1 MHMILMLIGVA
12 GAAAGGAMIAM
23 GVLHQDMP
31 LSPTWITSGT
41 VAAVGGFVLIGLG
54 AVVSRLRRMTDLL
67 DRQPVASL
75 ALAEET
81 IEPIAARPRGGAQRP
96 ASVPAPSVKPD
107 AAPAEETVAVPPM
120 DAPAAALESAAPP
133 AKGEPSLVDKTRDL
147 FEKPV
152 EELPAPPQAPEVK
165 PPLPEIKK
173 PDARVSPESKAP
185 EPKVD
190 VPSAREW
197 PRMSPNDRVP
207 PLRGDAAPPIA
218 PPIVPQPE
226 RPTPRVSAPEPRI
239 PSHADPAP
247 APNRAAPTVL
257 KSGVIEGMAY
267 TLYSDGSIEAEL
279 AQGSMRFDSIPAL
292 RAYLRDIG

>member
-1 MHMILMLIGVA
+1 MILMLIGVA
-12 GAAAGGAMIAM
+12 GAAAGGMMIAM
-23 GVLHQDMP
+23 GVLHQDAP

-41 VAAVGGFVLIGLG
+41 IAAVGGFVLIGLG
-54 AVVSRLRRMTDLL
+54 AIVSRLRRMNDLL
-67 DRQPVASL
+67 DRQPATSFSS
-75 ALAEET
+75 AEEK
-81 IEPIAARPRGGAQRP
+81 IEPMTASPRGAPRP
-96 ASVPAPSVKPD
+96 AAAPVPDVKSPD
-107 AAPAEETVAVPPM
+107 AKPADAKPSEE
-120 DAPAAALESAAPP
+120 APAAPQAQAPVVTVEPVTPP
-133 AKGEPSLVDKTRDL
+133 AEPAPSLVDKTRDL

-152 EELPAPPQAPEVK
+152 DELPTPPQAPEVK
-165 PPLPEIKK
+165 TPEV
-173 PDARVSPESKAP
+173 RVTPESKAP

-190 VPSAREW
+190 LPPGRDW
-197 PRMSPNDRVP
+197 PRMSPGDRLP
-207 PLRGDAAPPIA
+207 PLRGDTAPPIA

-226 RPTPRVSAPEPRI
+226 RPMPRVSMPEPQTPPRVETEQ
-239 PSHADPAP
+239 